1 MSHTSSLPKQCS
13 VHAFHATTN
22 SEVAP
27 SINGALNSGAI
38 QPELIQQMVS
48 ALSALGIQ
56 SKSSNVSRPW
66 FLDSGASNHMTNSSE
81 YLHNLQSYHANQKIQ
96 IADGNTLSIT
106 DIGDIN
112 SDFRDVV
119 VSPGLASNLLYV
131 G

>member
-1 MSHTSSLPKQCS
+1 
-13 VHAFHATTN
+13 
-22 SEVAP
+22 
-27 SINGALNSGAI
+27 
-38 QPELIQQMVS
+38 
-48 ALSALGIQ
+48 
-56 SKSSNVSRPW
+56 
-66 FLDSGASNHMTNSSE
+66 MTNSSE